1 MATKKLQVLT
11 AFDETLIRELP
22 YDGPAKAEKALAT
35 ARALA
40 DDRSKWLSGAERIRI
55 LERAK
60 EIVRERYDEIVE
72 TSAMEGGKPL
82 VDTKAEVTRAISGI
96 SVAIEEIGK
105 LTGKEIVMNVNP
117 ACMNRMAYT
126 FREPIGVVVAIC
138 AFNHPFNLGIHQVI
152 TAVAAGCPVII
163 KPASTTPLSAINL
176 VRILHDS
183 GLPKEWAQVLILNNK
198 VAEQI
203 VTDSRVDYMTFIGSG
218 RVGWYLKS
226 KLAPGTRCALEHGG
240 SAPVIFEADADIDA
254 ALPLLAKG
262 GLYHAG
268 QVCVSV
274 QRLFAH
280 QKVAR
285 KVANGLARIA
295 KKLKVGDPLD
305 ARTDVGPLI
314 LPREVD
320 RVHDWVKEAVRKG
333 GKLICGGKKIS
344 RTCYEPT
351 IILDPPQNVKLS
363 REEIFGPVI
372 AVYSYKSRDEAIRL
386 ANSLPLAFQAS
397 VFTKNLDTALDT
409 VKRLNAA
416 AVLVNDHTAFRVD
429 WMPFRGAKES
439 GIGTG
444 GIPYS
449 MEEMTQ
455 EKLMVIKSDVL

>member
-1 MATKKLQVLT
+1 MATKKLRVLT

-40 DDRSKWLSGAERIRI
+40 DDRSKWLSGAERIQI

-105 LTGKEIVMNVNP
+105 LTGKEIAMNVNP

-285 KVANGLARIA
+285 KVANGLAKIA

-305 ARTDVGPLI
+305 ATTDVGPLI

-416 AVLVNDHTAFRVD
+416 AVMVNDHTAFRVD

>member
-40 DDRSKWLSGAERIRI
+40 DDRSKWLSGAERIQI

>member
-1 MATKKLQVLT
+1 MATRKLQVLT
-11 AFDETLIRELP
+11 AFDETLIKELP
-22 YDGPAKAEKALAT
+22 YDGPKKAEKALAT

-60 EIVRERYDEIVE
+60 EIVSERYDELVK

-105 LTGKEIVMNVNP
+105 LTGKEIAMNVN
-117 ACMNRMAYT
+117 AASMNRMAYT
-126 FREPIGVVVAIC
+126 FREPIGVVFAIC

-176 VRILHDS
+176 VKILHDS
-183 GLPKEWAQVLILNNK
+183 GLPEEWAQVLILDNSL
-198 VAEQI
+198 AEKL

-240 SAPVIFEADADIDA
+240 SAPVIFEADADIDD

-280 QKVAR
+280 RKVAK

-305 ARTDVGPLI
+305 ANTDVGPLI
-314 LPREVD
+314 QPREVD

-344 RTCYEPT
+344 STCYEPT
-351 IILDPPQNVKLS
+351 IILDPPQSAKISN
-363 REEIFGPVI
+363 EEIFGPVI
-372 AVYSYKSRDEAIRL
+372 AVYSYNDRDEAIRL
-386 ANSLPLAFQAS
+386 ANSLPLSFQAS
-397 VFTKNLDTALDT
+397 VFTKNLDIALDT
-409 VKRLNAA
+409 VKKLNAA
-416 AVLVNDHTAFRVD
+416 AVMVNDHTAFRVD

>member
-40 DDRSKWLSGAERIRI
+40 DDRSKWLSGSERIQI

-176 VRILHDS
+176 VQILHDS

-285 KVANGLARIA
+285 KVANGLAKIA

-416 AVLVNDHTAFRVD
+416 AVMVNDHTAFRVD

>member
-1 MATKKLQVLT
+1 MATKKLRVLT

-40 DDRSKWLSGAERIRI
+40 DDRSKWLSGSERIQI

-176 VRILHDS
+176 VQILHDS

-285 KVANGLARIA
+285 KVANGLAKIA

-363 REEIFGPVI
+363 REEIFGPVM

-416 AVLVNDHTAFRVD
+416 AVMVNDHTAFRVD

>member
-40 DDRSKWLSGAERIRI
+40 DDRSKWLSGSERIQI

-105 LTGKEIVMNVNP
+105 LTGKEIAMSVNP

-285 KVANGLARIA
+285 KVANGLAKIA

-363 REEIFGPVI
+363 REEIFGPVM

-455 EKLMVIKSDVL
+455 EKLMIIKSDVL

>member
-1 MATKKLQVLT
+1 MATNKLKVLT
-11 AFDETLIRELP
+11 AYDETLIKELP
-22 YDGPAKAEKALAT
+22 YDGPKKAEKALAT
-35 ARALA
+35 ARSLA
-40 DDRSKWLSGAERIRI
+40 DDRSKWLTGTERIQI

-60 EIVRERYDEIVE
+60 QIVEERYDELVK

-82 VDTKAEVTRAISGI
+82 VDTRAEVTRAISGI

-105 LTGKEIVMNVNP
+105 LTGKEIAMNVNP
-117 ACMNRMAYT
+117 ASLNRMAYT

-138 AFNHPFNLGIHQVI
+138 AFNHPFNLGIHQVV

-176 VRILHDS
+176 VKILHDS
-183 GLPKEWAQVLILNNK
+183 GLPKEWAQVLITNNQ
-198 VAEQI
+198 VAEQL

-240 SAPVIFEADADIDA
+240 SAPVIFEADADIDD

-262 GLYHAG
+262 GFYHAG

-280 QKVAR
+280 QKVS
-285 KVANGLARIA
+285 KKIVSGLARIA

-305 ARTDVGPLI
+305 AKTDVGPLI

-351 IILDPPQNVKLS
+351 IILDPSQSAKLS

-372 AVYSYKSRDEAIRL
+372 AVYSYKDRNEAIRL
-386 ANSLPLAFQAS
+386 ANSLPLSFQAS
-397 VFTKNLDTALDT
+397 VFTKNLDVALDT

-416 AVLVNDHTAFRVD
+416 AVMVNDHTAFRVD

-449 MEEMTQ
+449 IEEMTQ

>member
-40 DDRSKWLSGAERIRI
+40 DDRSKWLSGAERIQI

-285 KVANGLARIA
+285 KVANGLAKIA

-305 ARTDVGPLI
+305 ATTDVGPLI

-363 REEIFGPVI
+363 REEIFGPVM

-416 AVLVNDHTAFRVD
+416 AVMVNDHTAFRVD

>member
-1 MATKKLQVLT
+1 MATNKLKVLT
-11 AFDETLIRELP
+11 AYDETLIKELP
-22 YDGPAKAEKALAT
+22 YDGPKKAEKALAT
-35 ARALA
+35 ARSLA
-40 DDRSKWLSGAERIRI
+40 DDKSKWLTGAERIQI

-60 EIVRERYDEIVE
+60 QIVEERYDELVK

-82 VDTKAEVTRAISGI
+82 VDTRAEVTRAISGI

-105 LTGKEIVMNVNP
+105 LTGKEIAMNVNS
-117 ACMNRMAYT
+117 ASLNRMAYT

-138 AFNHPFNLGIHQVI
+138 AFNHPFNLGIHQVV

-176 VRILHDS
+176 VKILHDS
-183 GLPKEWAQVLILNNK
+183 GLPKEWAQVLITNNQ
-198 VAEQI
+198 VAEQL

-240 SAPVIFEADADIDA
+240 SAPVIFEADADIDD

-262 GLYHAG
+262 GFYHAG

-280 QKVAR
+280 QKVS
-285 KVANGLARIA
+285 KKIVGGLARIA

-305 ARTDVGPLI
+305 AKTDVGPLI

-351 IILDPPQNVKLS
+351 IILDPPQSAKLS

-372 AVYSYKSRDEAIRL
+372 AVYSYKDRNEAIRL
-386 ANSLPLAFQAS
+386 ANSLPLSFQAS
-397 VFTKNLDTALDT
+397 VFTKNLDVALDT

-416 AVLVNDHTAFRVD
+416 AVMVNDHTAFRVD

-449 MEEMTQ
+449 IEEMTQ

>member
-11 AFDETLIRELP
+11 AYDETLIREINFDSP
-22 YDGPAKAEKALAT
+22 RKAEKALAT

-40 DDRSKWLSGAERIRI
+40 DDRSKWLTGSERIQI

-60 EIVRERYDEIVE
+60 EIVHERYDELVE

-105 LTGKEIVMNVNP
+105 LTGEEIAMNVNP
-117 ACMNRMAYT
+117 ASLNRMAYT

-138 AFNHPFNLGIHQVI
+138 AFNHPFNLCIHQVV

-176 VRILHDS
+176 VQILHDS
-183 GLPKEWAQVLILNNK
+183 GLPKEWAQVLILDNK
-198 VAEQI
+198 VAETL
-203 VTDSRVDYMTFIGSG
+203 VTDDRVDYMTFIGSG
-218 RVGWYLKS
+218 RVGWYLRS

-240 SAPVIFEADADIDA
+240 SAPVIFEPDADIDD

-280 QKVAR
+280 RKVAR
-285 KVANGLARIA
+285 KVANGLVRIA

-305 ARTDVGPLI
+305 PNTDVGPLI

-320 RVHDWVKEAVRKG
+320 RVHEWVKEAVRKG
-333 GKLICGGKKIS
+333 GKLLCGGKKIS

-372 AVYSYKSRDEAIRL
+372 AVYSYKSRDEAIKL
-386 ANSLPLAFQAS
+386 ANSLPFSFQGA
-397 VFTKNLDTALDT
+397 VFTQNLDIALDT

-416 AVLVNDHTAFRVD
+416 AVMVNDHTAFRVD
-429 WMPFRGAKES
+429 WMPFRGAKAS

-444 GIPYS
+444 GIPYT

>member
-1 MATKKLQVLT
+1 MATDKLKVLT
-11 AFDETLIRELP
+11 AFDETLIKEIS
-22 YDGPAKAEKALAT
+22 YDGPKKAEKALAT

-40 DDRSKWLSGAERIRI
+40 DDKSKWLSGAERIRI

-60 EIVRERYDEIVE
+60 EIVSERYDELVK

-105 LTGKEIVMNVNP
+105 LTGTEIAMNVNP
-117 ACMNRMAYT
+117 ACLNRMAYT

-176 VRILHDS
+176 VQILHDS
-183 GLPKEWAQVLILNNK
+183 GLPKEWAQVLILNNQ
-198 VAEQI
+198 VAETL

-285 KVANGLARIA
+285 KVANGLAKIA

-305 ARTDVGPLI
+305 AKTDVGPLI

-386 ANSLPLAFQAS
+386 ANSLPFSFQAA

-409 VKRLNAA
+409 VKKINAA
-416 AVLVNDHTAFRVD
+416 AVMVNDHTAFRVD
-429 WMPFRGAKES
+429 WMPFRGAKAS